1 MRNGRLAAWIVVL
14 CGLGVIA
21 PRAQSQQA
29 GGQDWNL
36 HGEITALPQ
45 GDIRFPAAYSGRN
58 SLNSGGEIQAT
69 VAADLYA
76 GRRLWTAGAIYADGL
91 LWEGYGLSH
100 TEGIE
105 AFPNGDAFKN
115 GTVAPHFM
123 FAHLFLQETIGL
135 GGATE
140 TVDDGPLQLAGVRD
154 ISRLTLTVGR
164 FNPTDVFDHNAY
176 ANDSHTQFFN
186 WAMQTNLAWDVP
198 SDSVGYTTGVALD
211 LNQPRWALR
220 AGWFQVPGMKNGFTA
235 DDRVLTIPPAGSSG
249 KFFDS

>member
-1 MRNGRLAAWIVVL
+1 M
-14 CGLGVIA
+14 
-21 PRAQSQQA
+21 
-29 GGQDWNL
+29 
-36 HGEITALPQ
+36 
-45 GDIRFPAAYSGRN
+45 
-58 SLNSGGEIQAT
+58 
-69 VAADLYA
+69 
-76 GRRLWTAGAIYADGL
+76 
-91 LWEGYGLSH
+91 
-100 TEGIE
+100 
-105 AFPNGDAFKN
+105 
-115 GTVAPHFM
+115 APHFM

-235 DDRVLTIPPAGSSG
+235 DDRVLTIP
-249 KFFDS
+249 